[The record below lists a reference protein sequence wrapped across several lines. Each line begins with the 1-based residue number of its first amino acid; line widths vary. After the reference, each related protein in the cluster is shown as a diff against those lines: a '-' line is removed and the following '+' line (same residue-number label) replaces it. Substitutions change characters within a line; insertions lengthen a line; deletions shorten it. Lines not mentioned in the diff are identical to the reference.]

1 MAKKTKLKKK
11 KLRLKRV
18 YLHPTTSFL
27 LLTIITIFL
36 SAILSAFQM
45 QGVYGQIDLNTSSI
59 DQTLVTVKNLLSF
72 NELKVIISNSIT
84 NFLSFGPLGTLLISL
99 VGISIAEAS
108 GFLEVLTRRKI
119 KKSIRRGKR
128 DPWQAKM
135 IFLMKKTSTRRKN

>member
-59 DQTLVTVKNLLSF
+59 DQTLVTVK
-72 NELKVIISNSIT
+72 K
-84 NFLSFGPLGTLLISL
+84 LIK
-99 VGISIAEAS
+99 
-108 GFLEVLTRRKI
+108 F
-119 KKSIRRGKR
+119 
-128 DPWQAKM
+128 Q
-135 IFLMKKTSTRRKN
+135 